1 MSAVVRVEATTKA
14 SDPPLEAAAPS
25 PALLSIAAAPPVVPM
40 GSRGRT
46 YPPSLVSGAVAAL
59 DALCVLIAAIPA
71 HWALVYAGAITPF
84 QMSLERGAVVL
95 GCGVLVLSLRAA
107 GLHSFAAA
115 VNPRRNSAAIVF
127 VCFTVMALMGGAA
140 WLVDLEG
147 GLSLEWAIAWAIA
160 TAAMLVAGRFAAA
173 AAIRDLARRGRVGRR
188 IVVYGTGAQA
198 ERVLAQIQ
206 AANDP
211 WNRVVAVFD
220 DRVQRTPQT
229 FRGLPVMGNLSAMIL
244 WARQHDPDEILVA
257 LPWGAEHRVMAVLR
271 SLAVLPANV
280 RLVPEFSLLDSIAGT
295 ISNHYGMPM
304 LDAYRRPMDG
314 WGRLWKRG
322 FDLLG
327 ASLLLL
333 LLSPALAFIALLIKL
348 ESPGPVLFKQP
359 RFGFNQ
365 RLIEVYKFRSMRVA
379 CSDRLGERLTQR
391 SDPRVTRVGAVLR
404 KTSLDELPQLLN
416 VIKAQMSLVGP
427 RPHAVRTTAG
437 GRQCD
442 EVLAN
447 YAARHRIKPGITGWA
462 QVNGWRGTMED
473 EEHLHRRVEHDMYY
487 MNNWSPL
494 FDIRIL
500 VQTLWVVFRRNS
512 AY

>member
-1 MSAVVRVEATTKA
+1 MSAVAREAVSEVPA
-14 SDPPLEAAAPS
+14 PPLEAATPAP
-25 PALLSIAAAPPVVPM
+25 AMLAVAAAPPVAPV
-40 GSRGRT
+40 GAYRRT
-46 YPPSLVSGAVAAL
+46 YSPSLVSGAVAVL
-59 DALCVLIAAIPA
+59 DALCVLVAAIPA
-71 HWALVYAGAITPF
+71 HWALAYAGALSPF

-107 GLHSFAAA
+107 GLHSFSA
-115 VNPRRNSAAIVF
+115 VVRPRRNSAAVVF
-127 VCFTVMALMGGAA
+127 VCLAVMALMGVAA
-140 WLVDLEG
+140 WLVELQG
-147 GLSLEWAIAWAIA
+147 GLSLQWAIAWAL
-160 TAAMLVAGRFAAA
+160 TTSAALVAGRFAAA
-173 AAIRDLARRGRVGRR
+173 AAIRELARRGRVGRR

-229 FRGLPVMGNLSAMIL
+229 FRGLPMLGNLSAMIL

-280 RLVPEFSLLDSIAGT
+280 RLVPEFSFMDSIAGT
-295 ISNHYGMPM
+295 ISSHYGMPM

-314 WGRLWKRG
+314 WGQLWKRG
-322 FDLLG
+322 FDLVG
-327 ASLLLL
+327 ASLLLV
-333 LLSPALAFIALLIKL
+333 LLSPVLAFIALLIKL
-348 ESPGPVLFKQP
+348 ESPGPVLFRQP

-365 RLIEVYKFRSMRVA
+365 RLIEVYKFRSMGVSF
-379 CSDRLGERLTQR
+379 SDRLGERLTER
-391 SDPRVTRVGAVLR
+391 GDPRVTRVGAVLR
-404 KTSLDELPQLLN
+404 RTSLDELPQLVN
-416 VIKAQMSLVGP
+416 VLKGQMSLVGP

-447 YAARHRIKPGITGWA
+447 YAVRHRVKPGITGWA
-462 QVNGWRGTMED
+462 QVNGWRGTME
-473 EEHLHRRVEHDMYY
+473 EEDHLHRRVEHDIYY

-500 VQTLWVVFRRNS
+500 VQTLWVLFRRNG